1 MQRGHAGD
9 GNLHSTFLIDPS
21 DEGEHHRAEA
31 AAEEL
36 FDLAIRLGGSIS
48 GEHGLGLVKVGGLER
63 QWAPAALALHDRIKI
78 AFDPKSLLNPG
89 KKR

>member
-1 MQRGHAGD
+1 V
-9 GNLHSTFLIDPS
+9 
-21 DEGEHHRAEA
+21 
-31 AAEEL
+31 
-36 FDLAIRLGGSIS
+36 AIRLGGSIP

-63 QWAPAALALHDRIKI
+63 QWAAALALHDRIKI